1 MILELKPFK
10 YDHASEFYD
19 LLELDNKLNDD
30 IVAGLL
36 ATLKVRKCLTVWDAS
51 CGTGAQS
58 IPLSQAG
65 FEVSGTD
72 LCEEMVRQAQNKGCE
87 SIQFQQADMR
97 NHKVEPV
104 DAVIVMM
111 NSLGHLSSEGLRDAL
126 QNFHSNLKP
135 GGLLIAD
142 FDNRLFLEENLS
154 DDFFVSRVCFID
166 RVKHLRQTKAVPVGE
181 GIYEITDIWQKLDD
195 VFFEET
201 CEVQSWSCH
210 EMTEFLQS
218 SGFKVKNWFNRRF
231 QMLADPQSSSSDSLL
246 FVAQKQ

>member
-10 YDHASEFYD
+10 YDHASQFYD
-19 LLELDNKLNDD
+19 LLELDGKLNDD
-30 IVAGLL
+30 MVAGLRK
-36 ATLKVRKCLTVWDAS
+36 TLEVRKCRTVWDAS

-58 IPLSQAG
+58 IPLLESG
-65 FEVSGTD
+65 FEISGTD
-72 LCEEMVRQAQNKGCE
+72 ICHEMVQKAIAKGTA
-87 SIQFQQADMR
+87 IDFQQADMR
-97 NHKVEPV
+97 LHKLEPV

-111 NSLGHLSSEGLRDAL
+111 NSLGHLSTEGLKEAL
-126 QNFHSNLKP
+126 ENFHTNLKP

-142 FDNRLFLEENLS
+142 FDNRLFLEQNLI
-154 DDFFVSRVCFID
+154 DDFFVSRVCFVE

-181 GIYEITDIWQKLDD
+181 GIYEITDVWQKLDE

-210 EMTEFLQS
+210 EMTELLQN
-218 SGFKVKNWFNRRF
+218 SGFKVKNWFDRRF
-231 QMLADPQSSSSDSLL
+231 QMISDPHSSTSDSLL